1 MDKKMETVTT
11 PHDEKVYMH
20 TKAEMEEIIETI
32 VLIEMGHELEQGADE
47 DKKIYFRKAT
57 GRMFESVLEKL
68 AGADAVKMFE
78 RIQKRHKDE
87 DQI

>member
-1 MDKKMETVTT
+1 MDKEMETVMT
-11 PHDEKVYMH
+11 PHDEKVFMH
-20 TKAEMEEIIETI
+20 TEAEMEEIIETI
-32 VLIEMGHELEQGADE
+32 ILIEMGHELEQGADE
-47 DKKIYFRKAT
+47 ERKIYFRKAADN
-57 GRMFESVLEKL
+57 MFESVLEKL